1 MKKSMWIAAV
11 AVVIVTVILLRQPGN
26 FEGDIRRLIQDV
38 ETAALDGINRRN
50 PNALDSYFATVAEGA
65 RETGLT
71 QTQEAYRNFVGEM
84 SSESVQFHSFKIEDV
99 EVHEDDGLARGTYQ
113 MHLSVIR
120 GGAAVFTIRFTQNLA
135 ILRTPRGW
143 RISGGDTPRIEETM
157 GIWPPR

>member
-1 MKKSMWIAAV
+1 M
-11 AVVIVTVILLRQPGN
+11 
-26 FEGDIRRLIQDV
+26 
-38 ETAALDGINRRN
+38 DGINRRN

-84 SSESVQFHSFKIEDV
+84 SSESVQIHSFKIEDV
-99 EVHEDDGLARGTYQ
+99 EVHDDDGLARGTYQ

-135 ILRTPRGW
+135 VLRTPRGW